1 MKQILCKNLDGY
13 ASRLRHSRLCKKLT
27 QKQLAKKAGLTAMHI
42 SHFESGTRL
51 PNLLNAINIS
61 RALDVRLDWLAQE
74 LPYYDEPSIN
84 A

>member
-1 MKQILCKNLDGY
+1 MNNIPAKHLKGY
-13 ASRLRHSRLCKKLT
+13 ASRLKHARTAQKLT
-27 QKQLAKKAGLTAMHI
+27 QEQLADRCGLTAMHI
-42 SHFESGTRL
+42 SHFEQGTRL

-74 LPYYDEPSIN
+74 EPYSHEPSIT

>member
-1 MKQILCKNLDGY
+1 MNSVPCKHLNGY
-13 ASRLRHSRLCKKLT
+13 ASRLRHSRVTKKLT
-27 QKQLAKKAGLTAMHI
+27 QQQLAKKAGLTAMHI

-74 LPYYDEPSIN
+74 LPYYDDPSIS

>member
-1 MKQILCKNLDGY
+1 
-13 ASRLRHSRLCKKLT
+13 
-27 QKQLAKKAGLTAMHI
+27 MHI

-74 LPYYDEPSIN
+74 LPYYDEPSIS